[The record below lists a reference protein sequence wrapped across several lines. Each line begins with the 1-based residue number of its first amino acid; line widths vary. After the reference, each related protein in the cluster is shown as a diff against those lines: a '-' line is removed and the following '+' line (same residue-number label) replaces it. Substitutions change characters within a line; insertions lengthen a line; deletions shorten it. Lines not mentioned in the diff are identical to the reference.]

1 MKTNPTD
8 EGDPSPPSIK
18 ASTNAVIERFQHIL
32 SGEVNPLGLDTGF
45 PELDRIIGGLAP
57 GKLVVI
63 ASRPGMG
70 KTTLMLNIVEHL
82 CFEKKIS
89 GYVLTGDLS
98 ATDLVERLILG
109 GARVSHE
116 QISSQ
121 PTELTKGD
129 LLRIQRA
136 AVTIAGSANIVD
148 DTRGISIESL
158 RSKVL
163 LAKESNEIAFVAI
176 DHLHL
181 LSSDAQKPWPSRKQ
195 EMDEVVRQLKS
206 LAREL
211 DLPVLVLAQLKRRA
225 DSRPFPTLSD
235 LRESAALEYEADVIG
250 LLHRRQGGEING
262 EHVPEDQSWIELKIA
277 KNRQGQTGSAGFI
290 YFDVIQSFFPVLTEE
305 GEMRMAWDD
314 HRGDEYDQEQ
324 DEEIARMGLDR
335 Y

>member
-1 MKTNPTD
+1 MKTNQTD
-8 EGDPSPPSIK
+8 EGDSSPPSIK

-32 SGEVNPLGLDTGF
+32 SGEANPLGLDTGF
-45 PELDRIIGGLAP
+45 PEIDRIIGGMAP

-70 KTTLMLNIVEHL
+70 KTTLMLNILEHL
-82 CFEKKIS
+82 CFEKKS
-89 GYVLTGDLS
+89 TCYVLTGDLS
-98 ATDLVERLILG
+98 ATDLVERLIMG
-109 GARVSHE
+109 SAHVSPQ

-121 PTELTKGD
+121 QTGLTKGD
-129 LLRIQRA
+129 YARLRDSA
-136 AVTIAGSANIVD
+136 IAIAHSANIVD

-181 LSSDAQKPWPSRKQ
+181 LTSDAQKPWPSRRQ
-195 EMDEVVRQLKS
+195 EMDEVVRKLKG

-235 LRESAALEYEADVIG
+235 LRESAAIDYEADVIG
-250 LLHRRQGGEING
+250 LLHRRQGGQING
-262 EHVPEDQSWIELKIA
+262 EHVPEDQSWIELTIA
-277 KNRQGQTGSAGFI
+277 KNRQGQTGSAGFVHW
-290 YFDVIQSFFPVLTEE
+290 DDLRTLVPVPTEE
-305 GEMRMAWDD
+305 GEMRMAWED
-314 HRGDEYDQEQ
+314 HREDEYVNETIA
-324 DEEIARMGLDR
+324 DEARTGP

>member
-1 MKTNPTD
+1 MKTNQTD
-8 EGDPSPPSIK
+8 DGDSSLPSIK

-57 GKLVVI
+57 GNLVVI

-70 KTTLMLNIVEHL
+70 KTTLMLNILEHL
-82 CFEKKIS
+82 CFEKKMNC
-89 GYVLTGDLS
+89 YVLTGDLS
-98 ATDLVERLILG
+98 ATDLVERLIMG
-109 GARVSHE
+109 SAHVSPQ

-121 PTELTKGD
+121 QTGLTKGD
-129 LLRIQRA
+129 YARLRDSA
-136 AVTIAGSANIVD
+136 IAIAHSANIVD
-148 DTRGISIESL
+148 DTRGISVESL

-181 LSSDAQKPWPSRKQ
+181 LTSDAQMPWPSRRQ
-195 EMDEVVRQLKS
+195 EMDEVVRKLKG

-225 DSRPFPTLSD
+225 DSRPSPTLSD
-235 LRESAALEYEADVIG
+235 LRESAAIDYEADVIG
-250 LLHRRQGGEING
+250 LLHRRQGGQING
-262 EHVPEDQSWIELKIA
+262 EHVPEDQSWIELTIA

-290 YFDVIQSFFPVLTEE
+290 YFDDLRTLFPVPTEE
-305 GEMRMAWDD
+305 GEMRMAWED
-314 HRGDEYDQEQ
+314 HREDEYVN
-324 DEEIARMGLDR
+324 EIIADKARTGP